1 MILLAHY
8 VGDIHQPLHVGAEY
22 FDNGKFANPDMDKA
36 ALPDQGGN
44 TFLMDL
50 AEPPN
55 IPGAPP
61 APRRRPKLHA
71 FWDSN
76 AVKLLIDEVSAE
88 MKKADPAHPAEATP
102 TEFDHYLAAHEPAN
116 WKQPETLPVKDWA
129 EAWANEIL
137 PVAKE
142 AYERLDF
149 TQLKPESLGGQPPV
163 ISGTAVERPG
173 REAALCELV
182 GRRGARGTRKR
193 RLPSGG
199 HAHEG
204 AEIVDSD
211 QWRQAGSPRPD
222 GGGLPSTPSAPDVFR
237 NR

>member
-1 MILLAHY
+1 
-8 VGDIHQPLHVGAEY
+8 
-22 FDNGKFANPDMDKA
+22 
-36 ALPDQGGN
+36 
-44 TFLMDL
+44 MDL

-76 AVKLLIDEVSAE
+76 AVRLLMDEVSAE

-116 WKQPETLPVKDWA
+116 WKEPETLPVKDWA

-149 TQLKPESLGGQPPV
+149 TQLKPESLAGQPPV
-163 ISGTAVERPG
+163 ISGDGGGASGGET
-173 REAALCELV
+173 ALCELV
-182 GRRGARGTRKR
+182 GRRGAGGTGKR
-193 RLPSGG
+193 RLPPGG
-199 HAHEG
+199 DAGEG
-204 AEIVDSD
+204 VEVVV
-211 QWRQAGSPRPD
+211 RGPAGFAGRFV
-222 GGGLPSTPSAPDVFR
+222 GQFTVGAR
-237 NR
+237 